1 MARVP
6 RTRNRAS
13 PYQGGTALW
22 LDKNGTVVSSF
33 VNNRSSYTS
42 SCSDSHGQP
51 VVDSGFDSRQYTG
64 VYPSI
69 SGSINPSFVPSASSV
84 SEARYDAYTVQGL
97 PLAMT
102 SASPIP
108 APNGWLLDLV
118 AGTNPSRPVLN
129 IPEAVENI
137 VSLPRMVKSLGDLIM
152 SPASKMNPKGFA
164 GEYLG
169 VQFGWRP
176 LIDDLTKLLD
186 VQSYVIKRN
195 RELNQL
201 YSGKGLRRRLKFAD
215 DTTTTNV
222 NTSTSVSTSSITHSC
237 SLTVKRNQWGTIH
250 WYPTAPPAYHPDD
263 PRWNLLTYRLVLGA
277 TPEAMLNGIWKVIP
291 WTWLIGWFTN
301 FGKYTLA
308 NSWTIPATHSAGCFM
323 SKAEATYS
331 SAGVSWTNTKGGS
344 LSHSGVATR
353 TVRTRTVSSTVTAGA
368 NMPYLDMFR
377 LSILSALFV
386 QKFLKK

>member
-6 RTRNRAS
+6 RNRSRAS
-13 PYQGGTALW
+13 PYSGGVALH
-22 LDKNGTVVSSF
+22 LKNGAVVTTIAPT
-33 VNNRSSYTS
+33 RTQYTS
-42 SCSDSHGQP
+42 SCQDAIGSP
-51 VVDSGFDSRQYTG
+51 VVDSTFNSSQYTG

-69 SGSINPSFVPSASSV
+69 SGTINPTFSLSID
-84 SEARYDAYTVQGL
+84 EARYNAFTVTGL
-97 PLAMT
+97 PAGMT
-102 SASPIP
+102 SMVPLP
-108 APNGWLLDLV
+108 PPNGWMLDLV

-137 VSLPRMVKSLGDLIM
+137 VSLPKMVKSLGDLIM

-186 VQSYVIKRN
+186 IQSYVLKRN
-195 RELNQL
+195 KELHQL

-215 DTTTTNV
+215 DSVVSV
-222 NTSTSVSTSSITHSC
+222 NNTQTSVATSTITHSC
-237 SLTVKRNQWGTIH
+237 SLEIKRKQWATIH
-250 WYPTAPPAYHPDD
+250 WYPTSPPPYHPDD
-263 PRWNLLTYRLVLGA
+263 IRWNLLSTQLVLGA

-308 NSWTIPATHSAGCFM
+308 NSWTIPATHGTGCFM
-323 SKAEATYS
+323 SQAVATYK

-344 LSHSGVATR
+344 LTHSGEATR
-353 TVRTRTVSSTVTAGA
+353 SLRTRAVSTTVTVGE

-377 LSILSALFV
+377 LSILGSLFV
-386 QKFLKK
+386 QRFLTSR

>member
-1 MARVP
+1 MARS
-6 RTRNRAS
+6 TRSRSRAS
-13 PYQGGTALW
+13 PYKGGVALW
-22 LDKNGTVVSSF
+22 INGAGTVTNTFAPDRSQYVSTCLDWTGS
-33 VNNRSSYTS
+33 
-42 SCSDSHGQP
+42 P
-51 VVDSGFDSRQYTG
+51 VVDSSFDSRQYTG

-69 SGSINPSFVPSASSV
+69 SGSINPTFGSA
-84 SEARYDAYTVQGL
+84 EARYNAFTVMGL
-97 PLAMT
+97 PSAMT
-102 SASPIP
+102 GVLPLP
-108 APNGWLLDLV
+108 APNGWMLDLV

-176 LIDDLTKLLD
+176 LIDDLTKLLNI
-186 VQSYVIKRN
+186 QSYVIKRN
-195 RELNQL
+195 RELHQL

-215 DTTTTNV
+215 DTTNAAV
-222 NTSTSVSTSSITHSC
+222 NSQTSVGISVITQSC
-237 SLTVKRNQWGTIH
+237 SLTVKREQWATIH
-250 WYPTAPPAYHPDD
+250 WYPTSLPPYHPDD
-263 PRWNLLTYRLVLGA
+263 PRWNLLTHQLVLGA

-308 NSWTIPATHSAGCFM
+308 NSWTIPATHGAGCFM
-323 SKAEATYS
+323 SKAEATYQ
-331 SAGVSWTNTKGGS
+331 SAGVTWTNTRGGS
-344 LSHSGVATR
+344 LSHSGKASRV
-353 TVRTRTVSSTVTAGA
+353 VRMRQVSSTVTAGA

-377 LSILSALFV
+377 LSILGSLFV
-386 QKFLKK
+386 QKFLPHSRT

>member
-1 MARVP
+1 MARIP
-6 RTRNRAS
+6 RSRSRAS
-13 PYQGGTALW
+13 PYVG
-22 LDKNGTVVSSF
+22 GTVVWLKNGVQVGSTGSP
-33 VNNRSSYTS
+33 NRSGYTS
-42 SCSDSHGQP
+42 SCSDWTGSP
-51 VVDSGFDSRQYTG
+51 VVDSNFDSRQYTG
-64 VYPSI
+64 VYPNITGDLNNAAGTSTFDTI
-69 SGSINPSFVPSASSV
+69 RFN
-84 SEARYDAYTVQGL
+84 AYTVQAL
-97 PLAMT
+97 PVAMT
-102 SASPIP
+102 AMSPIP

-137 VSLPRMVKSLGDLIM
+137 VSLPKMLKNLGDLIL
-152 SPASKMNPKGFA
+152 SPASKMKPKGFA

-169 VQFGWRP
+169 VQFGWLP
-176 LIDDLTKLLD
+176 LIEDLTKLLK

-215 DTTTTNV
+215 DTTVVVNNTGYGAATTIV
-222 NTSTSVSTSSITHSC
+222 THSC
-237 SLTVKRNQWGTIH
+237 SLSIKRTQWGTIH
-250 WYPTAPPAYHPDD
+250 WYPTEPPAYHPDD

-277 TPEAMLNGIWKVIP
+277 TPEAMANGLWKVLP

-344 LSHSGVATR
+344 LSHSGEAYR
-353 TVRTRTVSSTVTAGA
+353 TIRTRSVSSTVTAGA

-377 LSILSALFV
+377 LSILGALFT
-386 QKFLKK
+386 QKFL